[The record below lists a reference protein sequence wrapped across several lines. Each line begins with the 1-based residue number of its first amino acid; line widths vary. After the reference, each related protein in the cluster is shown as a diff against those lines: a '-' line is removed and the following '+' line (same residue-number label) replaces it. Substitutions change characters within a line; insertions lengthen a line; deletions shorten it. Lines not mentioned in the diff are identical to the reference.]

1 MRINWGIGF
10 FDKYYPEALNDLL
23 DTETRA
29 DAFTRHLLIPQA
41 GVKQCLS
48 SMTTTAAVLPVLSQ
62 VVRSFL
68 VTPKMALVALREV
81 GFVSEQTKRDFSW
94 LGIELLAEQ
103 FGWADEYTKL
113 QADAQQRYTPQLLL
127 GRVVLGL
134 QEGEELA
141 RTIAALKE
149 LEGDQ

>member
-1 MRINWGIGF
+1 M
-10 FDKYYPEALNDLL
+10 
-23 DTETRA
+23 
-29 DAFTRHLLIPQA
+29 
-41 GVKQCLS
+41 
-48 SMTTTAAVLPVLSQ
+48 
-62 VVRSFL
+62 
-68 VTPKMALVALREV
+68 TPKMALVALREV